1 MRRLLVAAVAV
12 GALWAAPGAWAAG
25 WCGGGVQTPDRPD
38 AVTGAQVHAVYAT
51 PSDGPDNFAEYANA
65 LADDA
70 AAIDVW
76 WRGQDPTRTL
86 RFDLATF
93 PTCVG
98 LDITFVRL
106 PRTGEVIA
114 AAGTGAYNVVV
125 GTLSTLGYL
134 HPFKRYLVYYD
145 GPPFRSSICGTSA
158 GRFERGPS
166 SSVVWLNACR
176 GAPRDYVAAHEL
188 LHALGAVPDGAPN
201 TCRRDA
207 GHVCD
212 APDDILQPEVSGL
225 TLSEEALD
233 FGHDD
238 YYAHSGSWPDIQDS
252 AWLRRLDRPQ
262 SRLSIVL
269 QGQGRVAS
277 DLPGID
283 CTASCATDWDAGS
296 LVTLTAD
303 GAATTRFVRW
313 RGACSGVDDCALS
326 TNTPL
331 TATAV
336 FGPRVIKVSASVA
349 GRGRVACSP
358 RCTTRFPAGS
368 TLTLR
373 AVAAKGWKFAG
384 WAGTCKGKAPTCR
397 PATDFGVAARATF
410 RRA

>member
-1 MRRLLVAAVAV
+1 MGRRVVRRR
-12 GALWAAPGAWAAG
+12 
-25 WCGGGVQTPDRPD
+25 RPD
-38 AVTGAQVHAVYAT
+38 ARPARCRDRRAGACRLRDSLRRARQLRGICERSRGRRCGDRRVVAR
-51 PSDGPDNFAEYANA
+51 PGPDA
-65 LADDA
+65 DA
-70 AAIDVW
+70 AIRPGDLP
-76 WRGQDPTRTL
+76 DL
-86 RFDLATF
+86 RRARHH
-93 PTCVG
+93 
-98 LDITFVRL
+98 VR
-106 PRTGEVIA
+106 A
-114 AAGTGAYNVVV
+114 AAANGRGDRSGRNGGIQRRCRNAVDPR
-125 GTLSTLGYL
+125 LL

-269 QGQGRVAS
+269 QGQGAS
-277 DLPGID
+277 PRTCRGS
-283 CTASCATDWDAGS
+283 TAPRPARPTGTQDHSSLSPPTAPRRHASSAGAARAAGRR
-296 LVTLTAD
+296 LRPLDEHAAD
-303 GAATTRFVRW
+303 GDGSVRAAR
-313 RGACSGVDDCALS
+313 DQ
-326 TNTPL
+326 
-331 TATAV
+331 
-336 FGPRVIKVSASVA
+336 VSASVA

-358 RCTTRFPAGS
+358 RLHHAASPPA
-368 TLTLR
+368 
-373 AVAAKGWKFAG
+373 
-384 WAGTCKGKAPTCR
+384 R
-397 PATDFGVAARATF
+397 P
-410 RRA
+410 

>member
-1 MRRLLVAAVAV
+1 VLAVAAA
-12 GALWAAPGAWAAG
+12 ALWAAPGAFAAG
-25 WCGGGVQTPDRPD
+25 WCGSGVQTPDRPD

-51 PSDGPDNFAEYANA
+51 PSDGPDNFATYASA

-70 AAIDVW
+70 DAIDAW
-76 WRGQDPTRTL
+76 WRTQDPTREL
-86 RFDLATF
+86 RFDVATF

-98 LDITFVRL
+98 LDVTFARL
-106 PRTGEVIA
+106 PRTGEAIA
-114 AAGTGAYNVVV
+114 AAGSGAYNIIV

-166 SSVVWLNACR
+166 TSIVWLNACK
-176 GAPRDYVAAHEL
+176 GAPRDYVAAHEI

-201 TCRRDA
+201 TCRRDP

-212 APDDILQPEVSGL
+212 APNDIMQPEVSGL
-225 TLSEEALD
+225 TLSEEVLD
-233 FGHDD
+233 AGHDD
-238 YYAHSGSWPDIQDS
+238 YYGHSGSWPDIQDS

-262 SRLSIVL
+262 TRLSIAL
-269 QGQGRVAS
+269 QGAGRVTS

-313 RGACSGVDDCALS
+313 RGACSGADDCVVSTDASKTAL
-326 TNTPL
+326 
-331 TATAV
+331 AV
-336 FGPRVIKVSASVA
+336 FGPRVISVKTSVA

-358 RCTTRFPAGS
+358 RCSGRFPAGA

-373 AVAAKGWKFAG
+373 AVAAKGWAFSG
-384 WAGTCKGKAPTCR
+384 WSGACKGKAKVCR
-397 PATDFGVAARATF
+397 PSTDFGVAARAAF
-410 RRA
+410 RRASV